1 MGFFQFYTNRDGIF
15 FLLLIKML
23 NFCIGSFET
32 EEKFVCFVVWTTE
45 KAIIVHGFECFMH
58 GSSNLCIFMVIIICS
73 LISPL
78 QQLLLVF
85 VKSTNAIKDINKKK
99 GKRIAV
105 VINKL
110 RTFPFVEGYALCHW
124 SDQKNET
131 LMWKSVLLVYESVL
145 FPRHLNVF
153 ATKSLTFQI
162 CLFYLNWLNH
172 IWGV

>member
-1 MGFFQFYTNRDGIF
+1 MFYAR
-15 FLLLIKML
+15 
-23 NFCIGSFET
+23 
-32 EEKFVCFVVWTTE
+32 KF
-45 KAIIVHGFECFMH
+45 KFMH
-58 GSSNLCIFMVIIICS
+58 FYGHNYSFPHFATATIATCFCENCF
-73 LISPL
+73 
-78 QQLLLVF
+78 
-85 VKSTNAIKDINKKK
+85 TNAIKDINKKK

-131 LMWKSVLLVYESVL
+131 LMWKSVLLYESVL

-162 CLFYLNWLNH
+162 CVFYLNWLNH
-172 IWGV
+172 I